1 MLHNI
6 YQVTKIPEK
15 SKLFIISTSLVNIV
29 NSNFFFNHQLFG
41 AEIILIKSLLYQ
53 SKNTG
58 HTTRQ
63 SFTFSDAFSNFAHFI
78 PRSSACQVI
87 PL

>member
-1 MLHNI
+1 MQDI
-6 YQVTKIPEK
+6 YTKKVTRTQLI
-15 SKLFIISTSLVNIV
+15 FF
-29 NSNFFFNHQLFG
+29 FFFNHQLFG

-58 HTTRQ
+58 HMTRQ
-63 SFTFSDAFSNFAHFI
+63 SFTFSDAFSNFARFI